1 MTNQPVTLIA
11 MSWNTMIGNEPV
23 YRCTCGA
30 WRYVGRNCLP
40 CITFRYKEG
49 RAPLNRY
56 ETVIMSSEVTHA

>member
-1 MTNQPVTLIA
+1 
-11 MSWNTMIGNEPV
+11 MSEPV
-23 YRCTCGA
+23 YRCICGA

-56 ETVIMSSEVTHA
+56 ETVTMSSEVPHA